1 MTDINTELEAIAAEE
16 LGDEQLTEV
25 AADEPKKGAAAAMPP
40 EKVEGERQDMGPA
53 VVSPDAKSDPGKEA
67 SKKAKKSPDL
77 PDKGKPSDASPAAMG
92 DGSGPMKSGAREEV
106 EYDEDAEVEAI
117 AEEEDT
123 QDEMVE
129 GETIEDRVSA
139 MDLSDDVNALTEGE
153 DLSEEFKEKAATIF
167 EAAIKAKLQA
177 EIEHLDEIYQAQFD
191 KELEEAESAIAE
203 KVDSYLSYVVE
214 EWMKKNEIA
223 LEHKLKT
230 EIAESFIKGLKTL
243 FEEHNV
249 AIPDEQFD
257 VLDAAADQVNELEAK
272 LNETIESNMA
282 FLQEVN
288 SLKRNEILLD
298 VASDLADTEVEKFA
312 ELAVT
317 VDYENEE
324 DFRQKVDTI
333 KESYFPKEK
342 SATNNDTAEVDTTED
357 VDVSDTMAAYL
368 SAITRTQKSTVAAP
382 KV

>member
-1 MTDINTELEAIAAEE
+1 MIENRRYIILLI
-16 LGDEQLTEV
+16 
-25 AADEPKKGAAAAMPP
+25 
-40 EKVEGERQDMGPA
+40 RQ
-53 VVSPDAKSDPGKEA
+53 
-67 SKKAKKSPDL
+67 
-77 PDKGKPSDASPAAMG
+77 
-92 DGSGPMKSGAREEV
+92 
-106 EYDEDAEVEAI
+106 
-117 AEEEDT
+117 
-123 QDEMVE
+123 
-129 GETIEDRVSA
+129 
-139 MDLSDDVNALTEGE
+139 
-153 DLSEEFKEKAATIF
+153 
-167 EAAIKAKLQA
+167 
-177 EIEHLDEIYQAQFD
+177 QFD
-191 KELEEAESAIAE
+191 KELEEAESTIAE

-257 VLDAAADQVNELEAK
+257 VLDVAADQVNELEAK

-282 FLQEVN
+282 LLQEVN

>member
-1 MTDINTELEAIAAEE
+1 
-16 LGDEQLTEV
+16 
-25 AADEPKKGAAAAMPP
+25 
-40 EKVEGERQDMGPA
+40 
-53 VVSPDAKSDPGKEA
+53 
-67 SKKAKKSPDL
+67 
-77 PDKGKPSDASPAAMG
+77 
-92 DGSGPMKSGAREEV
+92 
-106 EYDEDAEVEAI
+106 
-117 AEEEDT
+117 
-123 QDEMVE
+123 
-129 GETIEDRVSA
+129 
-139 MDLSDDVNALTEGE
+139 
-153 DLSEEFKEKAATIF
+153 
-167 EAAIKAKLQA
+167 
-177 EIEHLDEIYQAQFD
+177 
-191 KELEEAESAIAE
+191 
-203 KVDSYLSYVVE
+203 
-214 EWMKKNEIA
+214 MKKNEIA

-368 SAITRTQKSTVAAP
+368 SAITRTGKRAVAAP

>member
-1 MTDINTELEAIAAEE
+1 
-16 LGDEQLTEV
+16 
-25 AADEPKKGAAAAMPP
+25 
-40 EKVEGERQDMGPA
+40 MG
-53 VVSPDAKSDPGKEA
+53 
-67 SKKAKKSPDL
+67 
-77 PDKGKPSDASPAAMG
+77 
-92 DGSGPMKSGAREEV
+92 
-106 EYDEDAEVEAI
+106 
-117 AEEEDT
+117 
-123 QDEMVE
+123 
-129 GETIEDRVSA
+129 
-139 MDLSDDVNALTEGE
+139 
-153 DLSEEFKEKAATIF
+153 
-167 EAAIKAKLQA
+167 
-177 EIEHLDEIYQAQFD
+177 
-191 KELEEAESAIAE
+191 
-203 KVDSYLSYVVE
+203 
-214 EWMKKNEIA
+214 WMKKNEIA

-230 EIAESFIKGLKTL
+230 EIAESFIRGLKTL

-368 SAITRTQKSTVAAP
+368 SAITRTQKS
-382 KV
+382 